1 MLMHIIKSHRGS
13 MMIRS
18 VEHEGK
24 SQFSRGPDSK
34 PSFPPLRSSFELIYA
49 IWWHYVNPLHVVKF
63 EVRILLAFIK
73 KKKKIFVSCYFKIM
87 RFGLVLVSQAILL
100 VLR

>member
-13 MMIRS
+13 MMMRS

-34 PSFPPLRSSFELIYA
+34 PSFPPLHSSFELTYA
-49 IWWHYVNPLHVVKF
+49 NM
-63 EVRILLAFIK
+63 LALCKSTPCCQISFI
-73 KKKKIFVSCYFKIM
+73 
-87 RFGLVLVSQAILL
+87 
-100 VLR
+100 